1 MFKILHYL
9 SNHENF
15 HCTISARRLITLKI
29 AQHKKKYIAQ
39 VLRLLFS
46 VTKTRHNY
54 IKQFL

>member
-9 SNHENF
+9 STYENF
-15 HCTISARRLITLKI
+15 RCTISARRLITLKI
-29 AQHKKKYIAQ
+29 AQLKKKYIAQ